1 MGREPSGPGRRRV
14 PAWEPGSRRPGRGAA
29 GRHPGRTRR
38 SPNPTPRPQAPPWP
52 GLSFPAA
59 PGRPRGSR
67 LTGRGRRR
75 RAGILGQRSV
85 RVESGAADCRPTAG
99 LRTATAPAPLAAREE
114 EEAPPSP
121 ARRRPRGE
129 RASAGAESA
138 GGAPGEA
145 PPALASW
152 AGAQRESPR
161 VYKYPG
167 RLRRGSTGSRPCQF
181 RCSWAGVALGS
192 ETHRA
197 GKGWGRPG
205 KHLEVVS
212 PPQPSLS
219 APSLGS
225 TAPPFVKQTDNY
237 A

>member
-29 GRHPGRTRR
+29 GRHLGRTRR

-99 LRTATAPAPLAAREE
+99 LRTARAPAPLGAREE

-129 RASAGAESA
+129 RASSGAESA
-138 GGAPGEA
+138 GGGR
-145 PPALASW
+145 
-152 AGAQRESPR
+152 RERPR
-161 VYKYPG
+161 PLLPVGPG
-167 RLRRGSTGSRPCQF
+167 RRGNLPAAINTRAASTAARQVPGPASFAVRGPGW
-181 RCSWAGVALGS
+181 RWGVR
-192 ETHRA
+192 HRT
-197 GKGWGRPG
+197 GKGWARLG